1 MKRLLLP
8 LLTVVIFNQLVFAA
22 ENTFIYKET
31 TGKTSIN
38 SKWRV
43 ISQDEG
49 YSIIAENS
57 DEYHR
62 VLCNQDLATISWEF
76 KNTEL
81 KTELLVKRNGNRLIV
96 NGRFKNKQINEE
108 YEIDHLPW
116 FEFVE
121 VSLSRFVQ
129 SEEEKIEFWILQPN
143 NLKLYKMVAIKQNT
157 ETINLNG
164 QDVEALQLKLTL
176 PGLAS
181 LFWSSTYWFRKSDG
195 VFIRYEGVRG
205 GPGTPKTTVELIK

>member
-57 DEYHR
+57 HEYHR
-62 VLCNQDLATISWEF
+62 VLCNQDFATISWEY
-76 KNTEL
+76 KNTGL
-81 KTELLVKRNGNRLIV
+81 KTELLAKRDGDRLIV

-121 VSLSRFVQ
+121 VSLSGFVQ

-157 ETINLNG
+157 ETINLND
-164 QDVEALQLKLTL
+164 QDVEALQIRVTL

-195 VFIRYEGVRG
+195 VYLRYEGVRG
-205 GPGTPKTTVELIK
+205 GPGTPKTIVELIK